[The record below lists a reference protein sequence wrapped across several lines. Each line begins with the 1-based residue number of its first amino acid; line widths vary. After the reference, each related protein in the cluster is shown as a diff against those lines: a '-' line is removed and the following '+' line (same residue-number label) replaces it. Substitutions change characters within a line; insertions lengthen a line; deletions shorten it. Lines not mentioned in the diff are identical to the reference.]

1 MLGVVLQ
8 RARLIC
14 WCACIPVAVLW
25 NFMGPLLVLLGQ
37 VGMFILVLLCYNS
50 HSA

>member
-37 VGMFILVLLCYNS
+37 VGMLFCVI
-50 HSA
+50 